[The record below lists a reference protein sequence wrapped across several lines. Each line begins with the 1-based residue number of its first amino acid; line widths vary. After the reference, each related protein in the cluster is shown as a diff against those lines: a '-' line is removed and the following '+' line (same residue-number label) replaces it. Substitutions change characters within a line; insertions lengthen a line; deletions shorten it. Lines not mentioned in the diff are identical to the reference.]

1 MREYADY
8 YRTGALKK
16 LQENNT
22 VPYKDCG
29 SSYDED

>member
-16 LQENNT
+16 LEMMKNRRRFQ
-22 VPYKDCG
+22 CHLR
-29 SSYDED
+29 